1 MSMDAPHIESLRELG
16 LTGLEAEAY
25 SWLLT
30 ASPATGYGVA
40 KGLGKPTAN
49 TYKALES
56 LREKGAVVTD
66 DAETRSFR
74 AVPPAELLAALE
86 RRFLEQRQRAADA
99 LSRLGAP
106 EADERIYHLSTTE
119 QVIQRARQMLLRAE
133 SVAILDL
140 FPWPAERLAADLEA
154 AADRGI
160 HVVVKCYAPL
170 EIPGVRVIPDV
181 AADRVVDRWPGQ
193 WTNAVVDGK
202 ESLLA
207 LLSHDGSEVHQA
219 IWSGSPFISW
229 VYHSALIAELFY
241 SDVSRGLEEGLS
253 IDELEDA
260 FNLHSTLRSEDAPGY
275 RELMARLHRGAETP
289 AG

>member
-1 MSMDAPHIESLRELG
+1 MDAPHIESLRELG

-25 SWLLT
+25 AWLLT

-66 DAETRSFR
+66 DDETRSYR
-74 AVPPAELLAALE
+74 AVAPPELLAALE
-86 RRFLEQRQRAADA
+86 RGFLERRQRAADA
-99 LSRLGAP
+99 LSRLGTP
-106 EADERIYHLSTTE
+106 GTDERVYQLSTTE
-119 QVIQRARQMLLRAE
+119 QVIQRARQMLLRARRI
-133 SVAILDL
+133 AILDL
-140 FPWPAERLAADLEA
+140 FPWTAERLAPDLEA

-160 HVVVKCYAPL
+160 RVVVKCYAPL
-170 EIPGVRVIPDV
+170 EIPGAKVILD
-181 AADRVVDRWPGQ
+181 AASDRVRERWPAQ
-193 WTNAVVDGK
+193 WANCVVDGS

-207 LLSHDGSEVHQA
+207 LLSHDGAEVHQA

-241 SDVSRGLEEGLS
+241 SDVSRGLEDGLS

-260 FNLHSTLRSEDAPGY
+260 FTLHSELRSEDAPGY
-275 RELMARLHRGAETP
+275 SELMERLHRTVETTGGKP
-289 AG
+289 